1 MNENKI
7 SFNWYP
13 GHMEKTKR
21 KIKDKRNRRFNR
33 YSIRTC

>member
-1 MNENKI
+1 MSNLNENKI

-21 KIKDKRNRRFNR
+21 KIKEIITELKKQ
-33 YSIRTC
+33 YK